1 MQPTFAAL
9 HAGYRTRERLPAE
22 ASSKRRIGADVA
34 GATSALKASC
44 CLLLIRLFQQNR
56 AGCFSK
62 TGLKPDILGVVEPS
76 TTTAGGDLKEP
87 DKRVLPK
94 GRMDF

>member
-1 MQPTFAAL
+1 L
-9 HAGYRTRERLPAE
+9 LP
-22 ASSKRRIGADVA
+22 
-34 GATSALKASC
+34 SAYPVVSAKPG
-44 CLLLIRLFQQNR
+44 RLFQQ
-56 AGCFSK
+56 